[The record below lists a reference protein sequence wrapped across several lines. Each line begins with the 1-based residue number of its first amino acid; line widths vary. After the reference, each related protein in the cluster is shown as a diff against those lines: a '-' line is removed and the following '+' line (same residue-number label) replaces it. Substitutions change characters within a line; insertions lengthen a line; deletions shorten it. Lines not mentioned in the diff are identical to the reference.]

1 MDGGLADIV
10 DDDADPRPATAA
22 SLETPFFGRAQAIM
36 SAPTEGDY
44 NSKRVKT
51 QGRAANNRR
60 QNAPKKKK
68 KKVKFVKKK
77 INE

>member
-1 MDGGLADIV
+1 LSTTTQTQGQQEQL
-10 DDDADPRPATAA
+10 A

-51 QGRAANNRR
+51 QDRAANNRR
-60 QNAPKKKK
+60 QNAPKKKSEICLK
-68 KKVKFVKKK
+68 NK
-77 INE
+77 